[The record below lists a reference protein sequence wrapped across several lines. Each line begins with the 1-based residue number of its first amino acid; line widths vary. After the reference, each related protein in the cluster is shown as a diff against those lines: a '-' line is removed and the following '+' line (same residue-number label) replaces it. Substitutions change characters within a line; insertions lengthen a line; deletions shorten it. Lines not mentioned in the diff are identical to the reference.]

1 MALTLEQ
8 LQAQREQIISEMG
21 QPDVAFADRSIKRR
35 PQSELKDALARV
47 DAELAKLQGSQSTVF
62 TITSNRGLTS

>member
-8 LQAQREQIISEMG
+8 LQAQRDSILSEMG
-21 QPDVAFADRSIKRR
+21 QPDVQFADRSVKRR

-62 TITSNRGLTS
+62 TITSNRGLS